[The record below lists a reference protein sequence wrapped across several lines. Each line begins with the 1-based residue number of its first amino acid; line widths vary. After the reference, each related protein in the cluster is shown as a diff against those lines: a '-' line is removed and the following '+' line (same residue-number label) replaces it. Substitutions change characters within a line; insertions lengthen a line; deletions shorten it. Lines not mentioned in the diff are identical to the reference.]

1 MHAGD
6 EYRHEP
12 NQQQRD
18 FVAAV
23 TASPDVDFVFGQHAH
38 VVQPIDR
45 VNGKWIVYGTGNL
58 IAQSGPAQPAT
69 YDGYVA
75 EVTFTEGTD
84 GFEATAMRWAP
95 TLITKHS
102 GSRPARVYLIPEAK
116 DQVPALADAMERS
129 AARTRA
135 VVTSRQPEGLVE
147 IS

>member
-23 TASPDVDFVFGQHAH
+23 TASPDVDFVFGQHTH
-38 VVQPIDR
+38 VVQPVDR
-45 VNGKWIVYGTGNL
+45 VNGKWVVYGTGNL
-58 IAQSGPAQPAT
+58 VAQSGPAQPAT

-95 TLITKHS
+95 TYITKHS
-102 GSRPARVYLIPEAK
+102 GSRPARVYLIPQAK
-116 DQVPALADAMERS
+116 DQVPALADAMAQS